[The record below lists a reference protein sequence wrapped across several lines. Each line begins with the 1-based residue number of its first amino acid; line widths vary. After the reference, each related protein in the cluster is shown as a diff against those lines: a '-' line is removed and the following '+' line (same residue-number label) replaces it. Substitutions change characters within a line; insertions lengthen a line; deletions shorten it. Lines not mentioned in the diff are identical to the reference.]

1 MSVNKVI
8 LVGRLGADPE
18 ARATPTG
25 LQVCNLSIATNH
37 VSYDRDGNKNEST
50 EWHRVVFFG
59 RQAEVCEQY
68 LRKGSQIYVEGR
80 LQTRKYTD
88 RDGIER
94 YATDVVG
101 ERMQMLGD
109 VGRGPG
115 STSVDGGWKSKSDT
129 GGDDVFGDN
138 GGFGNNTRS
147 LPPGRGGQN
156 PPSVKQPP
164 AQPSRKPDSF
174 DELEDDLPF

>member
-8 LVGRLGADPE
+8 LVGRLGVDPE

-37 VSYDRDGNKNEST
+37 VSYDRDGKKNEST

-68 LRKGSQIYVEGR
+68 LRKGSQVYVEGR
-80 LQTRKYTD
+80 LRTNKYTD

-94 YATDVVG
+94 YATEVVG
-101 ERMQMLGD
+101 ERMQMLGS
-109 VGRGPG
+109 VGPG
-115 STSVDGGWKSKSDT
+115 SESISVDNVWEPKRDT
-129 GGDDVFGDN
+129 GD
-138 GGFGNNTRS
+138 GGFGNNTRI
-147 LPPGRGGQN
+147 LPPGGDRQ
-156 PPSVKQPP
+156 PQPP
-164 AQPSRKPDSF
+164 VQPSRKPDSF